1 MDTTEAASGTTYRT
15 HTCGE
20 LRKEHAGQRAI
31 LAGWADTI
39 RVQGKVGF
47 VLLRDRYGM
56 TQCFIPPEL
65 VQKSSLSEIRKE
77 SVLQIKGKVNARPEN
92 QVRKEMR
99 TGEIEL
105 KAEELTV
112 LNPAAPLPL
121 ELDAK
126 VESNDDTR
134 MKYRFLDF
142 RTERMQRN
150 LALRHKTAKAIRN
163 WLDKNDFLEIETPF
177 LAKSTPEG
185 ARDYLVPSRLS
196 PGKFYAL
203 PQSPQLFKQLFM
215 VGGFDKYAQIVKCF
229 RDEDLRGD
237 RQPEFTQV
245 DIEMSFVDEEDVLTM
260 IEGLMAQVFKEV
272 LGVDLTLPLPRLRY
286 KDTVKKYGT
295 DKPDLRK
302 ELGTEWAL
310 FWVTDFP
317 MFEYNE
323 EEERWHAMHHPFTQP
338 RELDLM
344 AKGKLGEVYSK
355 GYDLVLNGSEIAGG
369 SIRNHRLDVQQ
380 QIFKALGIGK
390 EEQEEKFGF
399 LLEALKYGA
408 PPHGGIAFGFD
419 RLVALFCG
427 EEHIRDV
434 IAYPKNKE
442 ARDLMLNAPSAV
454 DKKQLDALGLS
465 LKK

>member
-1 MDTTEAASGTTYRT
+1 MSATDSASGTTYRT

-20 LRKEHAGQRAI
+20 LRKEHAGKEAT
-31 LAGWADTI
+31 LAGWADSI

-47 VLLRDRYGM
+47 VLLRDRYGV

-65 VQKSSLSEIRKE
+65 VQKSSLAEIRKE
-77 SVLQIKGKVNARPEN
+77 SVLQIKGKVNERPDN
-92 QVRKEMR
+92 QKRKEMS

-112 LNPAAPLPL
+112 LNAAEPLPL

-126 VESNDDTR
+126 VASGDETR

-142 RTERMQRN
+142 RTGRMQRN
-150 LALRHKTAKAIRN
+150 LAVRHKTAKAMRD
-163 WLDKNDFLEIETPF
+163 WLDNERFLEIETPF

-215 VGGFDKYAQIVKCF
+215 VGGYDRYAQIVKCF

-245 DIEMSFVDEEDVLTM
+245 DIEMSFVDEEDVLTT
-260 IEGLMAQVFKEV
+260 IEGLMAHVFKEV
-272 LGVDLTLPLPRLRY
+272 MGVDLKIPLPRLSY
-286 KDTVKKYGT
+286 KDAVKKYGT
-295 DKPDLRK
+295 DKPDLRT
-302 ELGTEWAL
+302 ELQTDWAL

-323 EEERWHAMHHPFTQP
+323 KDKRWYAMHHPFTQP

-344 AKGKLGEVYSK
+344 AQGKLGEVYSK

-390 EEQEEKFGF
+390 AEQEEKFGF

-434 IAYPKNKE
+434 IAYPKNKD
-442 ARDLMLNAPSAV
+442 ARDLMLDAPSTV
-454 DKKQLDALGLS
+454 DKKQLDELE
-465 LKK
+465 LKR

>member
-1 MDTTEAASGTTYRT
+1 MYRT

-20 LRKEHAGQRAI
+20 LRKEDAGNEVT
-31 LAGWADTI
+31 LAGWADSV
-39 RVQGKVGF
+39 RVQGRIGF
-47 VLLRDRYGM
+47 VLLRDRYGI
-56 TQCFIPPEL
+56 TQCFINPKL
-65 VQKSSLSEIRKE
+65 VESCDLANIRKE
-77 SVLQIKGKVNARPEN
+77 SVLQIKGEVKARPEN
-92 QVRKEMR
+92 QVRSEMA

-105 KAEELTV
+105 SATSVEI

-121 ELDAK
+121 ELDES

-142 RTERMQRN
+142 RTKRMQEN
-150 LALRHKTAKAIRN
+150 IATRHKVAKAMRD
-163 WLDKNDFLEIETPF
+163 WLDKNKFLEIETPF

-196 PGKFYAL
+196 KGSFYAL

-215 VGGFDKYAQIVKCF
+215 VGGFDRYAQVVKCF

-245 DIEMSFVDEEDVLTM
+245 DIEMSFVDEEDVLEA
-260 IEGLMAQVFKEV
+260 IEGLIAHVFKEV
-272 LGVDLTLPLPRLRY
+272 KGIEIQLPLPRKSY
-286 KDTVKKYGT
+286 KECMEKY
-295 DKPDLRK
+295 DSDRPDLR
-302 ELGTEWAL
+302 EEMETEWAL

-323 EEERWHAMHHPFTQP
+323 DEKRWYAMHHPFTQP

-344 AKGKLGEVYSK
+344 EKGELGKVYSK

-369 SIRNHRLDVQQ
+369 SIRNHRLDIQEL
-380 QIFKALGIGK
+380 IFKVLGIEK

-399 LLEALKYGA
+399 LLEALKFGA

-419 RLVALFCG
+419 RLVALLCG
-427 EEHIRDV
+427 EAHIRDV
-434 IAYPKNKE
+434 IAYPKNKD
-442 ARDLMLNAPSAV
+442 ARDLMLDAPSSVYPA
-454 DKKQLDALGLS
+454 QLEELGLA